1 MLSVLL
7 ALKEKSAII
16 RIKRGLFSFAD
27 KYTRISNPHENLSK
41 FLHKE
46 LSASSSELPWNGTY
60 HCELLNN
67 NNILLQEVNK
77 HFK

>member
-7 ALKEKSAII
+7 ALKEKSGII

-46 LSASSSELPWNGTY
+46 LSASSSELP
-60 HCELLNN
+60 
-67 NNILLQEVNK
+67 
-77 HFK
+77 